1 MPFKKSV
8 GFALGG
14 LLVFAI
20 AGCDNDQ
27 PKIDPEGPQPPPSNE
42 EVDSAKATPEME
54 VEIVEIVEAQTM
66 PDFDVTALPG
76 VAARDWNQTNGG
88 SWFATVLPG
97 TGDSV
102 SDETGVVTVNLSLWQ
117 EDGTPIIL
125 SSDVSEGMVLPMGSE
140 MFPGWNETLA
150 GMRVNE
156 VRKIAIPYE
165 QTRILN
171 GQGFFQTVG
180 LDDEEMLVGDVKLVA
195 VDAGEP
201 DAIPQGPIGS

>member
-8 GFALGG
+8 GFTLAG
-14 LLVFAI
+14 LLAFAM

-42 EVDSAKATPEME
+42 EVDSAKATPETE
-54 VEIVEIVEAQTM
+54 VEIVEIVDATPA
-66 PDFDVTALPG
+66 PDFDVSALPG

-97 TGDSV
+97 TGESV
-102 SDETGVVTVNLSLWQ
+102 DDETGVVTVNLSLWQ
-117 EDGTPIIL
+117 ADGTPIIL
-125 SSDVSEGMVLPMGSE
+125 SSDVAEGMVLPMGSE
-140 MFPGWNETLA
+140 MFPGWNETLS

-165 QTRILN
+165 QTRIQN
-171 GQGFFQTVG
+171 GQGFSQTVG

-201 DAIPQGPIGS
+201 EAIAQVQTGS